1 MNWTLEFAK
10 WVPLLKVISYKGSPN
25 ARRELQNQLR
35 GEFHVLLTTYEYI
48 IKDRPVLCKYRWTHM
63 IIGRCLALSE
73 IGCTID
79 GVVFA

>member
-10 WVPLLKVISYKGSPN
+10 WVPLLRVISYKGSPA

-63 IIGRCLALSE
+63 IIGGFLALSE
-73 IGCTID
+73 VD
-79 GVVFA
+79 RVY